1 VALARNGL
9 AVQTLYYG
17 DSCSEQ
23 KDADA
28 NASSTLQILRHV
40 VSFLRLLPQMLG
52 LSIQNVDRSARFK
65 DERATMEVRVG
76 LFLFPVMAREQQCGR
91 EHQQPFKKD
100 GFGLEGTAAF

>member
-1 VALARNGL
+1 L

-28 NASSTLQILRHV
+28 NAYSTLQILRHV

-65 DERATMEVRVG
+65 DERVTMEVRVG
-76 LFLFPVMAREQQCGR
+76 FFCFQ
-91 EHQQPFKKD
+91 
-100 GFGLEGTAAF
+100 